1 MFVSSLAMH
10 LGLLDMTP
18 FIYSRYY
25 LFRFPPQI
33 WRCITGFLITGPQL
47 GLMFDTYFFY
57 NSCSALE
64 TGHPR
69 MRRKEDLIWYFFF
82 IIFAMLVG
90 FSLFAFG
97 FSLFTLSRVPIS
109 CHVFQKQ
116 NTSYICPGSALPLQL
131 SRFLEMRKST
141 PVLLTS
147 PSFAISGL
155 AAVQAWWD
163 VSVICSSLLNFLKRL
178 CSSLHFFICA
188 LFLCLP

>member
-1 MFVSSLAMH
+1 MFFSSLAMH

-25 LFRFPPQI
+25 LIRFPPQI

-69 MRRKEDLIWYFFF
+69 MRRREDLIWYFFI
-82 IIFAMLVG
+82 IIFTMLVG
-90 FSLFAFG
+90 LLLSFLRFAPPLFQSF
-97 FSLFTLSRVPIS
+97 L
-109 CHVFQKQ
+109 CMYKHK

-131 SRFLEMRKST
+131 SRFLEMRKIT

-147 PSFAISGL
+147 PSFANSGL

-163 VSVICSSLLNFLKRL
+163 VLWM
-178 CSSLHFFICA
+178 A
-188 LFLCLP
+188 